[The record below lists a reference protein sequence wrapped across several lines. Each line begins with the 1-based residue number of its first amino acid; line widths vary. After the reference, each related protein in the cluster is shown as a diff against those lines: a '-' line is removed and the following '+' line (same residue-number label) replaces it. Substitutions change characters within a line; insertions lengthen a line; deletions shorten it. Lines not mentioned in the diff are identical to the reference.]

1 MKGKQN
7 PRSHLVLQLIGLG
20 YVVYLLAGMIQDFRA
35 GAAPVSFPVFCLLIF
50 VLGAAAVILAVFAYR
65 GWQRDRKANR
75 EQN

>member
-65 GWQRDRKANR
+65 GWQRDRKAHR
-75 EQN
+75 EEN